1 MPSNTV
7 GAIKKDSTGF
17 IWIGTKTGLCRY
29 DGCEIKI
36 YPFLAED
43 DIWTIEELDNE
54 ILLIG
59 TRTCVKSF
67 NRRTSQVE
75 ILNIPSAIVKSIK
88 KIDRNSF
95 LVGTDS
101 GLYIVEDSRP
111 QRIFFETGL
120 SPSNHVT
127 SIIRENDS
135 IFWLSTANGLG
146 RMNLKTRQ
154 TSIYRMEEGI
164 TNSNNF
170 ICLAKGI
177 NHIYLGSF
185 NKGCLLYTSPSPR
198 DA

>member
-1 MPSNTV
+1 MDRNQDRAMPLWRLW
-7 GAIKKDSTGF
+7 D
-17 IWIGTKTGLCRY
+17 KT
-29 DGCEIKI
+29 

-101 GLYIVEDSRP
+101 GLYIVEDGRP
-111 QRIFFETGL
+111 QRIF
-120 SPSNHVT
+120 
-127 SIIRENDS
+127 
-135 IFWLSTANGLG
+135 
-146 RMNLKTRQ
+146 LKR
-154 TSIYRMEEGI
+154 G
-164 TNSNNF
+164 F
-170 ICLAKGI
+170 
-177 NHIYLGSF
+177 H
-185 NKGCLLYTSPSPR
+185 LLIM
-198 DA
+198 